1 MGSACVDVGRLG
13 RRWRRGGGGGDLI
26 RDLFVF
32 NDTIEGPRAP
42 AVKQVASDWSTGV
55 YPRAPLLTVAYFT
68 SYKHL

>member
-1 MGSACVDVGRLG
+1 VLTWEDWDA
-13 RRWRRGGGGGDLI
+13 GGGGEEEEEDLI

-42 AVKQVASDWSTGV
+42 AVKLVASDWSTGV